1 MLSNYKKLLAWVLA
15 LLVLGQLSACGF
27 RLRGQ
32 VDVPEELK
40 LVHITGSAEFAP
52 LTLELKKVLQRSGT
66 RVLSSAAEA
75 QSIIAI
81 SNELMKKRVLSV
93 DAQGRAAEYELI
105 YTLNFSVTR
114 TDAQGIVPEQKI
126 ELSRDFRFDPDNVLA
141 KDAEEAQIRKDMI
154 SFAVRQMMRRIDSH
168 LKSGRA
174 AESAT

>member
-1 MLSNYKKLLAWVLA
+1 LLSKNRKLLAWTLVL
-15 LLVLGQLSACGF
+15 LLLGQLSACGF

-32 VDVPEELK
+32 IDVPEELK
-40 LVHITGSAEFAP
+40 LVHIVGSAEFAP

-66 RVLSSAAEA
+66 RVLPSTAEA
-75 QSIIAI
+75 ESIITI
-81 SNELMKKRVLSV
+81 SNEQLRKRVLSV

-105 YTLNFSVTR
+105 YTLNFTVTK
-114 TDAQGIVPEQKI
+114 TDAQVIVPDQKI
-126 ELSRDFRFDPDNVLA
+126 ELSRDYRFDPDNVLA

-174 AESAT
+174 AGSAT